1 MKAQIAKGN
10 SAAAVPLDP
19 TLLEPSSLE
28 RSPWFRKVD
37 FTFWNGAVATP

>member
-1 MKAQIAKGN
+1 MVKGN
-10 SAAAVPLDP
+10 GVAVVPIDP

-37 FTFWNGAVATP
+37 FTFWNGAVAAP